1 MLDHFNNPRNV
12 GDLNEND
19 PDVGTGMVGNPKCG
33 DVMRLQVKINAEGI
47 IEEAKFKT
55 FGCGSAIAT
64 SSLLTE
70 EVKGK
75 HYTEALKVK
84 NKRIADELDLPP
96 IKIHCSVLGED
107 ALKEAIRDWMKKHG
121 RRLEDE
127 PNAS

>member
-1 MLDHFNNPRNV
+1 MVYSQRMLEHFNHPRNV
-12 GDLNEND
+12 GELDEND

-75 HYTEALKVK
+75 HYTEALQVK
-84 NKRIADELDLPP
+84 NRKIADELDLPP
-96 IKIHCSVLGED
+96 IKVHCSVLGED
-107 ALKEAIRDWMKKHG
+107 ALKEAIQDWMKKHG
-121 RRLEDE
+121 RTL
-127 PNAS
+127 